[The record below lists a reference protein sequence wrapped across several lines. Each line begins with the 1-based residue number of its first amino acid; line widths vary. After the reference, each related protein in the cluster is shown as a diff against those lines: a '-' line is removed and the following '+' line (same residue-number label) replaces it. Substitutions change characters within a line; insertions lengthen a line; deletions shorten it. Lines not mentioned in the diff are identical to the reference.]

1 VFEDV
6 IKTLLE
12 TERIHSPVPEELSI
26 PSSLRDMNDRER
38 SSSSSRNLSEEEPHL
53 LSRWKTKVALLSP
66 HQLKRNDMN
75 QVDLI
80 LHLSRVVIENIV
92 TNEEMEIDTIVL
104 TKRWRLTLSFSRR
117 DGDWHYRSHEEM
129 EIDIIV
135 LTKRWRSTL
144 SFSSKSPWATKTE
157 VKIDTMS
164 EKKTIIDI
172 LPVDIDVEKVTWSLI
187 AMRTSGSVIDLIV
200 IATVITVESLTARD
214 TR

>member
-1 VFEDV
+1 MMICILLLSCIAFCLQFKNLIAHREEYRMVMRDEAWCNSVFEDV

-117 DGDWHYRSHEEM
+117 DGD
-129 EIDIIV
+129 
-135 LTKRWRSTL
+135 
-144 SFSSKSPWATKTE
+144 
-157 VKIDTMS
+157 
-164 EKKTIIDI
+164 
-172 LPVDIDVEKVTWSLI
+172 
-187 AMRTSGSVIDLIV
+187 
-200 IATVITVESLTARD
+200 
-214 TR
+214 